1 MRTVGLDFGTHQ
13 TKICVGE
20 SIDKRN
26 FTYEFLSFKDL
37 DGNESYMLPSVVQIN
52 DDETLSYGFVDES
65 RAKLDSIFV
74 PEEGSQFEMEEPIK
88 PELPTEPIPYTEEDI
103 YQKFPNFDRCNEK
116 AQKDIKSCYDIIN
129 KMMMNNYHFIKNKLQ
144 QNYNNQQFVY
154 TQKKSKFDSS
164 FEKWNKRYGHP
175 HKSIFRYF
183 KQASLSKYEWPYIVE
198 SDYLCVFYL
207 TNILF
212 LLKSKYGNEFQL
224 QVGIPTGY
232 KEAEE
237 KKNKAYTLVINAFK
251 LAEDYFNNDY
261 DAFLQAKYSDLM
273 SAVSMNPY
281 TRDDAED
288 YELKVFPE
296 AYANLFPIASNNRF
310 EKKISLIFDIGGG
323 TTDISLFIIKEKIDE
338 NGYKSIYPEIFSF
351 YSVPQGLNFIMENSL
366 KDNDEKYRKL
376 TIDSPCIDPHKL
388 EDTIKAYELNVL
400 KFVNQSLEYM
410 AKQYK
415 YKGYNHK
422 EFYKQLEPNIR
433 LYSGGGYSDILN
445 FYFPYF
451 TDSHII
457 GFDYFQNDEY
467 IQDLEKV
474 KNYGQILST
483 AFGLAHD
490 QKTDQIK
497 LASIIE
503 FFDHLADNNYQNDK
517 DYGLADNG

>member
-1 MRTVGLDFGTHQ
+1 
-13 TKICVGE
+13 
-20 SIDKRN
+20 
-26 FTYEFLSFKDL
+26 
-37 DGNESYMLPSVVQIN
+37 
-52 DDETLSYGFVDES
+52 
-65 RAKLDSIFV
+65 
-74 PEEGSQFEMEEPIK
+74 
-88 PELPTEPIPYTEEDI
+88 
-103 YQKFPNFDRCNEK
+103 
-116 AQKDIKSCYDIIN
+116 
-129 KMMMNNYHFIKNKLQ
+129 MNNYHFIKNKLQ

-198 SDYLCVFYL
+198 SDYLCVCYL

-366 KDNDEKYRKL
+366 KDNDEKYREL

-517 DYGLADNG
+517 DYSLADNG

>member
-37 DGNESYMLPSVVQIN
+37 DGNESYMLPSVVQVN
-52 DDETLSYGFVDES
+52 DDDTLSYGFVDES
-65 RAKLDSIFV
+65 RAKLDYIFV
-74 PEEGSQFEMEEPIK
+74 PEERPQFDMEEPIM
-88 PELPTEPIPYTEEDI
+88 PELPTEPIPYSDEDI
-103 YQKFPNFDRCNEK
+103 YEKFPNFDRCNEK
-116 AQKDIKSCYDIIN
+116 ARADIKSCYNLIN
-129 KMMMNNYHFIKNKLQ
+129 KMMMNNYHFVKNKLQ
-144 QNYNNQQFVY
+144 QTYDNQLVVY
-154 TQKKSKFDSS
+154 KKSKAKYENSLD
-164 FEKWNKRYGHP
+164 KWNKKFEQP
-175 HKSIFRYF
+175 HKCIFRYF
-183 KQASLSKYEWPYIVE
+183 KQASLSKYDWPYTIE

-207 TNILF
+207 ANILF
-212 LLKSKYGNEFQL
+212 LLKAKYGNEFQL

-232 KEAEE
+232 NEAEA
-237 KKNKAYTLVINAFK
+237 KKNKAYTLIINAFK
-251 LAEDYFNNDY
+251 LAENYFNENY
-261 DAFLQAKYSDLM
+261 DAFLQAKYSELV
-273 SAVSMNPY
+273 SAVSMNSY
-281 TRDDAED
+281 TRDEAED

-296 AYANLFPIASNNRF
+296 AYANLFPIALNNRF

-376 TIDSPCIDPHKL
+376 TIDSPCIDAYKL
-388 EDTIKAYELNVL
+388 KDTIDAYKQNVL

-433 LYSGGGYSDILN
+433 LYSGGGYSDILY

-503 FFDHLADNNYQNDK
+503 FFDHLADNNNQNDK
-517 DYGLADNG
+517 DYSLADNG